1 MAIESLDLDAL
12 FDALSAEPAHSR
24 AVGVERAARS
34 AKPMADVK
42 EDSTAVA
49 RDERKRARRER
60 DDLRDAL
67 EDVAARPG
75 CDAAREAVYDSAK
88 EDEDGNA
95 GVLIRYLGSTGAAE
109 LGTDEREPRRTLYR
123 LRIDW
128 GKLRSLAAR

>member
-12 FDALSAEPAHSR
+12 FAALSGELAHSR
-24 AVGVERAARS
+24 AVDVERAARS

-60 DDLRDAL
+60 DDFRDAL
-67 EDVAARPG
+67 EDVAARTG
-75 CDAAREAVYDSAK
+75 CDAAREAVYSAK
-88 EDEDGNA
+88 EDEDRNA